1 MKFES
6 RWSRGVA
13 HVVVWICLAMS
24 VAQSAHADSDL
35 VIYLHNAW
43 YEKHKDGTPHPK
55 FGVYHLQDIHTALGK
70 GVDFRAPEREA
81 DADPTEAAKDV
92 VALIRAELATG
103 RKPSTVKVVGA
114 SKGGVIAMLA
124 STMLAEPDVR
134 WVIIGGCSAG
144 PLKTFAPKL
153 TGRVLSIYEDSDTIG
168 GRCPDEGALSA
179 ATTAFKQLR
188 TETGL
193 DHGFLFS
200 PGDAWV
206 IPATDW

>member
-1 MKFES
+1 MKCERS
-6 RWSRGVA
+6 WSRGTA
-13 HVVVWICLAMS
+13 HVVVWICLVMS
-24 VAQSAHADSDL
+24 IAQSAWADSDF

-43 YEKHKDGTPHPK
+43 YEKHKDGMPHPK

-70 GVDFRAPEREA
+70 GVNFRTPERAP
-81 DADPTEAAKDV
+81 DADPMKAAIDV
-92 VALIRAELATG
+92 VSLIHAEITTG
-103 RKPSTVKVVGA
+103 RKPSTVKVIGA

-124 STMLAEPDVR
+124 SSILAQPDVR
-134 WVIIGGCSAG
+134 WVILGGCSAG
-144 PLKTFAPKL
+144 PLKTFAPRP

-168 GRCPDEGALSA
+168 GPCPENEALWA
-179 ATTAFKQLR
+179 ETTKFKQIR

-200 PGDAWV
+200 ADAAWV